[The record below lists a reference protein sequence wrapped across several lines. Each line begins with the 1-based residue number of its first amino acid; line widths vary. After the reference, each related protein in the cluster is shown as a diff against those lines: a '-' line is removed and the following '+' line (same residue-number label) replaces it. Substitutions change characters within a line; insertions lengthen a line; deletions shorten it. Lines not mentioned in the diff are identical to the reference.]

1 MLTAAGVS
9 AVHFLTITYKF
20 KGNTHD
26 KSSEYSIKLNITPA
40 GRLKRNYMKQCASCI
55 KELLMFHDQ
64 HSLFESAQ
72 RKLRGTLLYS
82 QCIGSSSPSQ
92 YNVPNN

>member
-26 KSSEYSIKLNITPA
+26 KSSEYSIKLNITNKMLLYETVS
-40 GRLKRNYMKQCASCI
+40 RI

-72 RKLRGTLLYS
+72 HKLQITLLYS
-82 QCIGSSSPSQ
+82 QCIRSLSPSQ